1 MSPIAGSRGE
11 VLVRVRRYKQQ
22 SHKIFTLICA
32 GCCGRKDELDREDDV
47 GEYFDA
53 ERLLS
58 STEEVGLLKLQ

>member
-1 MSPIAGSRGE
+1 M
-11 VLVRVRRYKQQ
+11 RRYKQQ